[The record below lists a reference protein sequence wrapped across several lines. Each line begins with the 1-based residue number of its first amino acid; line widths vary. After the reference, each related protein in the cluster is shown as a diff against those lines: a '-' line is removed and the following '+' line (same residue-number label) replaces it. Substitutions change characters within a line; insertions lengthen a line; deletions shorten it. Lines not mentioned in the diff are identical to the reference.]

1 MPQTSILIPTHNRA
15 DVIGETLESV
25 LAQTETDWEC
35 VVVDDGSADHTE
47 AVIAEWH
54 ARDPRFRYVRHESVP
69 GSRDAKVVAVRQ
81 FCLAQSRCPLVAFLD
96 DDDVWLPT
104 YLEQTTRVLRERPD
118 LVVAASPRLFWDG
131 ETITETQEF
140 LPGQLAYPLRGL
152 IRHCFL
158 VPSQCVIR
166 REALDRTPGF
176 RALGSEDYDLW
187 LQLLPARPP
196 SGGVGYVLEPLVKYR
211 VHAGSSLL
219 DPTGEKRRR
228 LAVRHMEVLRL
239 FLQRRDIT
247 LYDRLLAWG
256 NIQRKHEQLLEFDIE
271 EGKVP
276 PSRLTR
282 LMTLLSIVPTPLLRN
297 PSLARQYLAY
307 KSPS

>member
-25 LAQTETDWEC
+25 LSQTEADWEC
-35 VVVDDGSADHTE
+35 VIVDDGSTDHTR
-47 AVIAEWH
+47 AVADSWH
-54 ARDPRFRYVRHESVP
+54 ARDSRFRYAWHESAP
-69 GSRDAKVVAVRQ
+69 GGRDAKVVAVRN
-81 FCLAQSRCPLVAFLD
+81 FCLSQARGALIAFLD

-104 YLEQTTRVLRERPD
+104 YLEQATRLLDARPD
-118 LVVAASPRLFWDG
+118 LVLAASPRLFWDG
-131 ETITETQEF
+131 ETISETQEF
-140 LPGQLAYPLRGL
+140 LPGQLTHPLRGL

-158 VPSQCVIR
+158 VPSQCVVR
-166 REALDRTPGF
+166 RAALDRTPGF
-176 RALGSEDYDLW
+176 RVLGSEDYDLW
-187 LQLLPARPP
+187 LQVLPPRPP

-228 LAVRHMEVLRL
+228 LAHRHMEVLRL

-247 LYDRLLAWG
+247 LYDRLLAMG
-256 NIQRKHEQLLEFDIE
+256 NIQRKHEQLLEFDLE

-276 PSRLTR
+276 ASYPARLAK
-282 LMTLLSIVPTPLLRN
+282 LLRIVPTPLLRN
-297 PSLARQYLAY
+297 PALTRQYLTY
-307 KSPS
+307 KDN